1 MESRGQDLQMS
12 SFSCEGPTRVPCLE
26 LFSGLRWHE
35 GVLFYCH
42 QGLSAVLTLTKSR
55 EDKRPQ
61 DLPGEPS
68 KHTRESPEQ
77 INTHSLTGPG
87 RSPGTNSK
95 PTADQTRM
103 LELTD
108 TFWKHSAPEGVECR
122 LWCQSPAISGLLLM
136 LEHIDSA
143 RQDGWSHKPQRVLLS
158 LPPWCWDY
166 RIYCLAFTWPVGIGL
181 RSSHLHNKHFTNTTI
196 SPSTW

>member
-1 MESRGQDLQMS
+1 MTLCLSPSQHPQLGASIVLGRMESRGQDLQMS

-26 LFSGLRWHE
+26 LFSSLRWHE

-68 KHTRESPEQ
+68 KHTGESPEY

-122 LWCQSPAISGLLLM
+122 LWCQSPAISVSQISNGLKMPNL
-136 LEHIDSA
+136 
-143 RQDGWSHKPQRVLLS
+143 
-158 LPPWCWDY
+158 
-166 RIYCLAFTWPVGIGL
+166 RITGE
-181 RSSHLHNKHFTNTTI
+181 N
-196 SPSTW
+196 